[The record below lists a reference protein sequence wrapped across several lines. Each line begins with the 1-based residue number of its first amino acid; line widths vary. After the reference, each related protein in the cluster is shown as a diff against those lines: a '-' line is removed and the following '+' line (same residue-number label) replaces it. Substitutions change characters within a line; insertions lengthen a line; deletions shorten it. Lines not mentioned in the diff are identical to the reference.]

1 MGHLLQ
7 YILNGLSKGSIYSL
21 LALGLVVIYRGTGH
35 LNFAQGEMALFAT
48 FGAWWINDHGVPLWI
63 SVVLAAIFAFAGGG
77 IIEFGLIRP
86 AGRRSPLAVLVV
98 TIALFQALNSLSGL
112 LFENAGTGLPFDSL
126 FPNEPDDFW
135 RISDDAVWRYQ
146 NIGVLLTVLVIT
158 GLVFALFQKT
168 KLGLAMRMVANNA
181 ESAELSGVSTR
192 RILMFSWALSAGI
205 GAIGGAL
212 VAGINT
218 NVNVASMFSV
228 FLLAAAAAT
237 LGGLDS
243 PIGAIVGGLS
253 LGVVESLVQNYPKD
267 WPASTY
273 IGADTAI
280 AVAFLII
287 LIVLL
292 VRPAGLFG
300 SSRVERV

>member
-1 MGHLLQ
+1 VGHLLQ